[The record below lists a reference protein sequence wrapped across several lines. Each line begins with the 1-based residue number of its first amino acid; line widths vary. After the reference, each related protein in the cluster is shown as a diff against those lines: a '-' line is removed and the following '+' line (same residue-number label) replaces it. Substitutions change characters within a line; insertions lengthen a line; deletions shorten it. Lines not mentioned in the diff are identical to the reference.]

1 MRLKTERREERIR
14 EIEQEENR
22 LREKYGMDFEE
33 FYDAVESMREEEIAE
48 RAGVD
53 VLEVLEDFNRWIDLD
68 IEKRMLSE
76 ST

>member
-1 MRLKTERREERIR
+1 
-14 EIEQEENR
+14 
-22 LREKYGMDFEE
+22 MDFEE